1 MAANPAREAALRPVI
16 SSDFIDVGDRVL
28 VRFIRHGAGRGPG
41 IDMEFTGVYTLHGRR
56 IVALENICDHAAT
69 VEAVGLAG

>member
-1 MAANPAREAALRPVI
+1 MQREAWDAQALEPI
-16 SSDFIDVGDRVL
+16 SDFIDVGDRVL